1 MNPLTT
7 AELQKL
13 VPLITCCIENPLIVE
28 QQTVYKADALK
39 VVVTWMQIEQ
49 ERSYFWDPAASYKE
63 YEVAKDILQALGQPD
78 KTSLN
83 VDHILCYLK
92 LNKL

>member
-1 MNPLTT
+1 MIPLTI
-7 AELQKL
+7 ADLQKR
-13 VPLITCCIENPLIVE
+13 VPLIHCCIENPLLVE

-39 VVVTWMQIEQ
+39 AVVTWIQIEE
-49 ERSYFWDPAASYKE
+49 ERSYFWDPVASCKE
-63 YEVAKDILQALGQPD
+63 YEVAKDILQALGKPD

-83 VDHILCYLK
+83 GDHIFCYLN